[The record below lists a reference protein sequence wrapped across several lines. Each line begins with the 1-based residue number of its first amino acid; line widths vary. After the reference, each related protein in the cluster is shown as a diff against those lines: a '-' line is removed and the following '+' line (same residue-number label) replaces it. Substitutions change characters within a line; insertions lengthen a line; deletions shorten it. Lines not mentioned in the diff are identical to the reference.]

1 VRVGL
6 ISGSGSE
13 EWPGLDN
20 PERRT
25 VTTQYGQAEIT
36 DGVIAGVPVVHL
48 SRHGAG
54 HARLSNHVQHRA
66 NLAALLDA
74 EIDCLVSLTLC
85 GAVNPAV
92 PPGSLIV
99 FDDLYF
105 PGNRLPD
112 GRLCTWHDEP
122 GAAGRGHWIADA
134 PYSEPLRRALLAAA
148 RRTGHQ
154 VASSGCYGHVAG
166 PRFNTRT
173 EVAALAQLGVAAIS
187 QTAGPEVVLAGE
199 AELPMAL
206 LGFVTDYATGVAEH
220 PESVEALH
228 ERLQASGAAFAAVI
242 EQALP
247 TLHELSPAGIVYR
260 FEP

>member
-1 VRVGL
+1 MRVGL

-13 EWPGLDN
+13 EWPALEN
-20 PERRT
+20 PRRRT

-36 DGVIAGVPVVHL
+36 DGVVAGVPVVHL

-66 NLAALLDA
+66 NVAALLDA
-74 EIDCLVSLTLC
+74 EIDCLVSLTVC
-85 GAVNPAV
+85 GTVDPDV
-92 PPGSLIV
+92 RPGSLIV

-112 GRLCTWHDEP
+112 GSLCTWYDEP
-122 GAAGRGHWIADA
+122 GAPGRGHWIADA

-148 RRTGHQ
+148 SQTGQ
-154 VASSGCYGHVAG
+154 PVAEGGCYGHLDG

-173 EVAALAQLGVAAIS
+173 EVAALAQQGVAAIS

-199 AELPMAL
+199 GELPMAL
-206 LGFVTDYATGVAEH
+206 LGFVTDYAAGVAEH
-220 PESVEALH
+220 PEPVEALR

-242 EQALP
+242 ERALP
-247 TLHELSPAGIVYR
+247 ILHDLSPAGVVYR
-260 FEP
+260 FQP